1 MKQTLWT
8 KNFTLVTV
16 ATALGAV
23 GGIAGGFALSFLV
36 FDETGSTL
44 AAALIIAIQLVPRFV
59 LPLFFAPRM
68 DRLPR
73 KPFLV
78 AGDLSNGVIYALMGV
93 YLLFFQFSYAGYLA
107 VSLVLACLGSFDELA
122 YNSIYPKL
130 IPEGMEQKGYAVSAT
145 LYPVLKVVMMPLSA
159 VLFEWFGVARLL
171 MLQGGLSVAAAV
183 VESRIRLREER
194 RMEEKHYG
202 FRLWWQDICEAVD
215 YMKQERGLRN
225 LFTYM
230 AMTNGMAEGYS
241 PLLVAFFRTMPGLTA
256 TMYSLY
262 SVAEFLG
269 RTIGGV
275 VQYRVKIPPKK
286 KFSFAFLVYQIY
298 ESMDMCL
305 LWLPYPLMLVNRAIC
320 GFLGINSAT
329 MRQAAV
335 QRYIPDHL
343 RARVNAFE
351 TMTYTAA
358 GCVLS
363 LLVGALGEVMD
374 YRLCLTVC
382 GAATMAVCWLTV
394 WRRRKD
400 VRKLYEYE
408 VDTEK
413 QQ

>member
-1 MKQTLWT
+1 M
-8 KNFTLVTV
+8 
-16 ATALGAV
+16 
-23 GGIAGGFALSFLV
+23 
-36 FDETGSTL
+36 
-44 AAALIIAIQLVPRFV
+44 
-59 LPLFFAPRM
+59 
-68 DRLPR
+68 
-73 KPFLV
+73 
-78 AGDLSNGVIYALMGV
+78 
-93 YLLFFQFSYAGYLA
+93 
-107 VSLVLACLGSFDELA
+107 
-122 YNSIYPKL
+122 
-130 IPEGMEQKGYAVSAT
+130 
-145 LYPVLKVVMMPLSA
+145 
-159 VLFEWFGVARLL
+159 
-171 MLQGGLSVAAAV
+171 
-183 VESRIRLREER
+183 
-194 RMEEKHYG
+194 
-202 FRLWWQDICEAVD
+202 
-215 YMKQERGLRN
+215 
-225 LFTYM
+225 
-230 AMTNGMAEGYS
+230 
-241 PLLVAFFRTMPGLTA
+241 
-256 TMYSLY
+256 
-262 SVAEFLG
+262 
-269 RTIGGV
+269 
-275 VQYRVKIPPKK
+275 KIPPKK